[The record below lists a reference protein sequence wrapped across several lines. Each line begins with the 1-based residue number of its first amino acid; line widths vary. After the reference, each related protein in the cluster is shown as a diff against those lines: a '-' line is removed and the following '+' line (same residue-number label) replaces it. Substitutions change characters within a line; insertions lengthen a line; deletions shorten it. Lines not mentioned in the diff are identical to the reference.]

1 MLKLFETAEKKE
13 FVKSPCNFIFAG
25 ILLQY
30 DCFCRLLQEGCD
42 F

>member
-1 MLKLFETAEKKE
+1 MLKLFVTVEKTE
-13 FVKSPCNFIFAG
+13 FVKSPYNFIFAG

-30 DCFCRLLQEGCD
+30 DCFCWLLQEGCD